1 VFLPAEGPVAALR
14 GCDVAVLSKY
24 RDIDRVVAGKF
35 DTTEPITQHLPLLQE
50 RWAGIIEVWWEISPS
65 AAATLD
71 LFPTVSQQVSSIL
84 EEGINNACSHG
95 RARVVD
101 ISVRNTEDGNL
112 QIQFVDDG
120 QGPAE
125 SIEAG
130 MGFREI
136 ETGGGSWQLDRLGAS
151 GARLMVTLPLR
162 LSAASATGV

>member
-1 VFLPAEGPVAALR
+1 M
-14 GCDVAVLSKY
+14 
-24 RDIDRVVAGKF
+24 
-35 DTTEPITQHLPLLQE
+35 
-50 RWAGIIEVWWEISPS
+50 
-65 AAATLD
+65 
-71 LFPTVSQQVSSIL
+71 SQQVSSIL

-101 ISVRNTEDGNL
+101 ISVRIVEDGNL